1 MAQLRNISACLMF
14 KKTFMFKKNLGHKNT
29 KGQSQPQLQV
39 KTLVLALMG
48 GEDPT
53 LNKRTQV

>member
-1 MAQLRNISACLMF
+1 MAQLRNISASPE
-14 KKTFMFKKNLGHKNT
+14 MFKKNLGHKNT